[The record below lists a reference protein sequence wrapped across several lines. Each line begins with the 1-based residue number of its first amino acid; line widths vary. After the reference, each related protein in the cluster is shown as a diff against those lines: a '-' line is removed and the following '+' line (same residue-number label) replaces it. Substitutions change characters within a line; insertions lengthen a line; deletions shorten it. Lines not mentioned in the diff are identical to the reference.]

1 MSNASFNSRGF
12 RELDRALAKL
22 AKGPTPEQERAA
34 LHAGAELV
42 AVEARRLAPVDTG
55 ALRDSIA
62 VTDDRDA
69 RVYGKVNG
77 ADVSVF
83 VGPVGSTEEGDVF
96 YARFV
101 EFGTRY
107 MQAQPFMRPA
117 IQSKREEAE
126 RLVLSTLRADL
137 LDSIK

>member
-1 MSNASFNSRGF
+1 MRNSSFSSRGF

-22 AKGPTPEQERAA
+22 ERGPTVEQERAA
-34 LHAGAELV
+34 LRAGGQLIVE
-42 AVEARRLAPVDTG
+42 EARRLVPVDTG
-55 ALRDSIA
+55 DLRDSIA

-83 VGPVGSTEEGDVF
+83 VGPVGSTEEGDVY

-101 EFGTRY
+101 EFGTRRHG
-107 MQAQPFMRPA
+107 AQPFMRPA
-117 IQSKREEAE
+117 IAAKRGDAE
-126 RLVLSTLRADL
+126 RLVTSMLTDAVLKA
-137 LDSIK
+137 IK